1 MLNRLKR
8 KREITDVEKTEIIIE
23 YLKEKLEA
31 YTEHYQYDDKISPA
45 KLIEIILDYEVRKH
59 FFMTNA
65 DAWRSIEKEIS
76 KRKA

>member
-8 KREITDVEKTEIIIE
+8 KREITELEKTEIIIE

-31 YTEHYQYDDKISPA
+31 YTEHYQYDDKISPT

-59 FFMTNA
+59 FFMTNKN
-65 DAWRSIEKEIS
+65 AWHSIEKEIL
-76 KRKA
+76 KEEA

>member
-8 KREITDVEKTEIIIE
+8 RREITDLEKTEIIIE

-31 YTEHYQYDDKISPA
+31 YTEHYQYDDKIEPA

-59 FFMTNA
+59 FFMTNK
-65 DAWRSIEKEIS
+65 DAWHYPAKEIS
-76 KRKA
+76 KEEA